1 MAVSFSKENLNVPL
15 SASSLGAHLRRDSHR
30 PPIRSGSSRQFR
42 SRTWRPLPLGNGLR
56 LDPGLALTVPPGW
69 IQLPRGKFLPHTLA
83 FGTRPTGLNYYLRLV
98 IAPFAVTSLG
108 NDTHAARLTA
118 GKLIQANRVPS
129 ARQTAVNYAGT
140 RGVLVR
146 GLPGGPGP
154 AADIFLARNGHV
166 YQIIAPGASL
176 APDQRRAL
184 ASLRFIPRSGNFL
197 PPVGGGR

>member
-1 MAVSFSKENLNVPL
+1 MFRYRRLL
-15 SASSLGAHLRRDSHR
+15 SALTFAGILIGLPSAPALA
-30 PPIRSGSSRQFR
+30 GSSAQAPGAGCP
-42 SRTWRPLPLGNGLR
+42 SGTICDSTL
-56 LDPGLALTVPPGW
+56 GLALTVPPGW

-83 FGTRPTGLNYYLRLV
+83 FGTRPTGLNYHLRLV
-98 IAPFAVTSLG
+98 IAPFAITSSG
-108 NDTHAARLTA
+108 NDTYAARLIA
-118 GKLIQANRVPS
+118 GKLIQANRVPT
-129 ARQTAVNYAGT
+129 AKQTVVTYAGS

-154 AADIFLARNGHV
+154 SADIFLARNGHV

-176 APDQRRAL
+176 APDQRQAL